1 MSEHYGNTVGPQ
13 LARSDR
19 DLGKLIPILA
29 ALPLVSWLSTTTQY
43 FKPNF

>member
-19 DLGKLIPILA
+19 GFGKLIPILVV
-29 ALPLVSWLSTTTQY
+29 LPLVRSLSTTTQY
-43 FKPNF
+43 FKHSF